1 MFQVKARESS
11 EFPVMMVTPRERRV
25 TVAVADVTPW
35 LITRRKRIKPMRA
48 EPPAGLTLSVTYA
61 ISRWQ
66 PISSLSR

>member
-11 EFPVMMVTPRERRV
+11 EFPVMMATPRERRV
-25 TVAVADVTPW
+25 TVAMAGVTLW
-35 LITRRKRIKPMRA
+35 LTARRGRTGPTRA
-48 EPPAGLTLSVTYA
+48 EPPAGLTLLVTYA